1 MEIINNAPHAPKPIG
16 PYSQAVVANGFIFT
30 AGQIALD
37 PESGKLIEGGI
48 AEQTVQVLQNLASVL
63 AFSNSGF
70 DRVVMTTVF
79 LTDISHGKVVNE
91 LYGKVVSEIAP
102 PARQT
107 VAVKELP
114 MGALIEISVIAR
126 TK

>member
-30 AGQIALD
+30 AGQIGLD
-37 PESGKLIEGGI
+37 PTTGKLVVGGI
-48 AEQTVQVLQNLASVL
+48 AEQTAQVLQNVASIL
-63 AFSNSGF
+63 RFSGSEF

-114 MGALIEISVIAR
+114 LGALVEISVIAR

>member
-37 PESGKLIEGGI
+37 PTSGKMIEGDV
-48 AEQTVQVLQNLASVL
+48 AAQTAQVLQNLSSIL
-63 AFSNSGF
+63 LFSGSGF

-114 MGALIEISVIAR
+114 MGALVEISVIAR